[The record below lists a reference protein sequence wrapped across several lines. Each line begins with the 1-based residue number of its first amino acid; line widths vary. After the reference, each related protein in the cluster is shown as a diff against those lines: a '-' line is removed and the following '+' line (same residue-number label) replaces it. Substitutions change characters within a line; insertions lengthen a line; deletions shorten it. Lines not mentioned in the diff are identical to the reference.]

1 MKQIH
6 ISRSATDKILSMA
19 LLLFCGLVSL
29 KIREFSEYGKYFPY
43 IVTLFLLVFGF
54 VYFLR
59 SWVPILRKK
68 ENSVEEPYELVKDL
82 PSFLV
87 SFCGILVYIFILFSM
102 LGFLAGSN
110 VFCVGVIVG
119 IQITRSEASFKSVV
133 TALITSGAFN
143 FFMYYVFRHV
153 FNIRLP

>member
-1 MKQIH
+1 MKQIL
-6 ISRSATDKILSMA
+6 ISRSTTDKILSIA

-29 KIREFSEYGKYFPY
+29 KIRKFSEYGKYFPY
-43 IVTLFLLVFGF
+43 IVTMFLLVFSL

-68 ENSVEEPYELVKDL
+68 ENSMEEPYEVIKDL
-82 PSFLV
+82 PSFLL

-102 LGFLAGSN
+102 LGFLSGSII
-110 VFCVGVIVG
+110 FCVGVIVG
-119 IQITRSEASFKSVV
+119 IQIIRSEASIKSVV
-133 TALITSGAFN
+133 TGLITSSAFS
-143 FFMYYVFRHV
+143 FFMYYIFRHV